1 MYAKIDNV
9 KAKPVAK
16 QGRKA
21 TGLLQ
26 TAGLPTNRAMRLS
39 AFEAHGIDIWVPDKP
54 RLTTSHKAWS
64 GDCMTLKR
72 KSLTMRVF
80 QCSEN
85 ISEND
90 DRIDD
95 NMIKILGV
103 LDGQKS
109 LASIAFAS
117 GMSMTDFQKT
127 IKALI
132 ELDLIV
138 AIEAGETITE

>member
-1 MYAKIDNV
+1 
-9 KAKPVAK
+9 
-16 QGRKA
+16 
-21 TGLLQ
+21 
-26 TAGLPTNRAMRLS
+26 
-39 AFEAHGIDIWVPDKP
+39 
-54 RLTTSHKAWS
+54 
-64 GDCMTLKR
+64 MTLKR

>member
-1 MYAKIDNV
+1 MAI
-9 KAKPVAK
+9 
-16 QGRKA
+16 
-21 TGLLQ
+21 T
-26 TAGLPTNRAMRLS
+26 
-39 AFEAHGIDIWVPDKP
+39 
-54 RLTTSHKAWS
+54 
-64 GDCMTLKR
+64 R

-80 QCSEN
+80 QCSGN

-95 NMIKILGV
+95 NMIKILSV

-138 AIEAGETITE
+138 ALEAGVTIAE